1 MKHCKLHLKKNRNMY
16 KAYGMGAGAIGGTG
30 AAAIGAAAAT
40 GAALAGGGGGGAA
53 GATAGAATGGGP
65 PIGGLRHSEKFHSKF
80 S

>member
-30 AAAIGAAAAT
+30 AAAIGAA
-40 GAALAGGGGGGAA
+40 LAGGGGGGAA

-65 PIGGLRHSEKFHSKF
+65 PTGGLRHSEKFHSKF